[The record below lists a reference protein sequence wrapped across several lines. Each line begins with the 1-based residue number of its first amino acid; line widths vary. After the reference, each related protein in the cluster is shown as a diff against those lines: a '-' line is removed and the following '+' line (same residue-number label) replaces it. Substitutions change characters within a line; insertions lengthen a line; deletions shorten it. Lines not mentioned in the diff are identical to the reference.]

1 MAASSPYGVFLRRHG
16 WLVAALVLLG
26 TLGGWG
32 AQQLSG
38 ATYLSTASVLVT
50 PTGTE
55 PTELANER
63 TTGTEVNLDTEAQL
77 VTSAVVASVA
87 ATDLGEN
94 VDPSLLVRN
103 VSVTVPPNTA
113 VLRIGFESSD
123 PQRAQQGAAAFADA
137 YLANR
142 TKAAQEDVDAE
153 VAGLQS
159 RATSLRERLAEIAD
173 GGPASATEQQ
183 VLLDQ
188 LAVINTSLDDTLVAQ
203 SDPGRII
210 TPAELPEGPS
220 GLPAMVFPFSGGL
233 LGLLLGL
240 GLGMLRDR
248 QARTVREGHDLEM
261 VGAAPLGEVLST
273 RGAAQLSVEGTHG
286 RELRKLQARVRGMLG
301 DRWVLVVAG
310 ASPGN
315 AGGFLAANLAA
326 SLARSGADVL
336 FVGANADAPAGA
348 GLLGEPTG
356 PGLVELLQHESR
368 DAVDV
373 HEVGPGS
380 TLQVVHPGADS
391 GMLSDLLHGQT
402 LASQVAQWKSE
413 HDYVVI
419 EVAPAALDSDLEAV
433 APLADGVLLVAESGR
448 TRPREIVDATERLA
462 GVNAKLLGVT
472 LLRSVRARRRGKGS
486 QAGTRPPAANQP
498 TEASAT
504 TRQSRNDAYD
514 PHAQASPDVT
524 RRARRGRGSAQP
536 AASPGGAR

>member
-16 WLVAALVLLG
+16 WLVAVLVLLG

-38 ATYLSTASVLVT
+38 TTYVSTSSVLVT

-55 PTELANER
+55 STELANER
-63 TTGTEVNLDTEAQL
+63 TSTEVNLDTEAQL

-87 ATDLGEN
+87 ATDIGEQ
-94 VDPSLLVRN
+94 VDPSLLVRK

-123 PQRAQQGAAAFADA
+123 PRRAQQGAAAFADA
-137 YLANR
+137 YLASR
-142 TKAAQEDVDAE
+142 TKAAQEGVDAE

-173 GGPASATEQQ
+173 GGSASATEQQ

-210 TPAELPEGPS
+210 TPAELPEAPS
-220 GLPAMVFPFSGGL
+220 GLPAMVFPLSGGL

-240 GLGMLRDR
+240 GAGMLRDR

-301 DRWVLVVAG
+301 DRWVLAVAG
-310 ASPGN
+310 ASPGD

-348 GLLGEPTG
+348 GLLGEATG

-368 DAVDV
+368 DAVAV

-402 LASQVAQWKSE
+402 LASQVEQWKSE

-448 TRPREIVDATERLA
+448 SRPREIVDATERLA

-472 LLRSVRARRRGKGS
+472 LLRRVRARRRGKGP
-486 QAGTRPPAANQP
+486 QAGTRAVAANRT
-498 TEASAT
+498 TEPSVQ
-504 TRQSRNDAYD
+504 TRQSRVDA
-514 PHAQASPDVT
+514 HE
-524 RRARRGRGSAQP
+524 AREP

>member
-26 TLGGWG
+26 TFGGWG

-38 ATYLSTASVLVT
+38 TTYVSTSSVLVT

-55 PTELANER
+55 STELANER
-63 TTGTEVNLDTEAQL
+63 TTTEVNLDTEAQL

-87 ATDLGEN
+87 AADLGAHA
-94 VDPSLLVRN
+94 DPSLLVRK

-113 VLRIGFESSD
+113 VLRIAFESSD
-123 PQRAQQGAAAFADA
+123 PRAAQAGAAAFADA
-137 YLANR
+137 YLAGR
-142 TKAAQEDVDAE
+142 TQAAQEGVDAE

-159 RATSLRERLAEIAD
+159 RATSLRERLAEIAEN
-173 GGPASATEQQ
+173 GSASATEQQ

-220 GLPAMVFPFSGGL
+220 GLPAMVFPLSGGL

-240 GLGMLRDR
+240 GAGMLRDR

-273 RGAAQLSVEGTHG
+273 RGAAQLAVEGTHG

-301 DRWVLVVAG
+301 DRWVLLVAG
-310 ASPGN
+310 ASPGS

-348 GLLGEPTG
+348 GLLGEGTG

-368 DAVDV
+368 DAGGL

-380 TLQVVHPGADS
+380 TLRVVHPGADS
-391 GMLSDLLHGQT
+391 GMLSDLLHGRT
-402 LASQVAQWKSE
+402 LASQVEQWRSK

-433 APLADGVLLVAESGR
+433 APLADGVLLVAESGC

-462 GVNAKLLGVT
+462 GVNARLLGVT
-472 LLRSVRARRRGKGS
+472 LLRTVRARRADKRAQTSTRKAAAIPTVEGH
-486 QAGTRPPAANQP
+486 AETRPAGDD
-498 TEASAT
+498 SHKL
-504 TRQSRNDAYD
+504 
-514 PHAQASPDVT
+514 HAQDSHDEDHQ
-524 RRARRGRGSAQP
+524 ARPGRGPAQP